1 MTEQPAPYRPNPKLK
16 RVEHGFESLIF
27 NSRWLMAPFYFGLV
41 VSLAVLLLKFC
52 MVLWEFILHA
62 PGSKESDIIL
72 GVLGLIDISLTGNL
86 ILIVVFSGYEN
97 FVSKIDP
104 GGHPDWPDW
113 MTKVNFGG
121 LKQKLLASIVAIS
134 AIQVLKAFM
143 NIDTVFDA
151 QQAGLAGRRAPGVR
165 GLGVHAG
172 AVRPLAAAI
181 TAANSVA
188 NFAFATRYAC
198 HFPTL
203 RNSFAAWSSTNSEPS
218 ATPK

>member
-1 MTEQPAPYRPNPKLK
+1 MTEQPAPVYQPNPHLK
-16 RVEHGFESLIF
+16 KVERGFEAVIL

-52 MVLWEFILHA
+52 MVLYEFIVHA

-72 GVLGLIDISLTGNL
+72 GVLSLIDISLTGNL

-113 MTKVNFGG
+113 MTKVDFTG
-121 LKQKLLASIVAIS
+121 LKQKLLGSIVAIS

-143 NIDTVFDA
+143 NIDVVFDPPR
-151 QQAGLAGRRAPGVR
+151 LAWLV
-165 GLGVHAG
+165 GVHLMFVVSALM
-172 AVRPLAAAI
+172 LAL
-181 TAANSVA
+181 SD
-188 NFAFATRYAC
+188 R
-198 HFPTL
+198 
-203 RNSFAAWSSTNSEPS
+203 WSGGHGNSE
-218 ATPK
+218 

>member
-1 MTEQPAPYRPNPKLK
+1 MTEQPAPYRPNPQLK
-16 RVEHGFESLIF
+16 RVETGFEGLIF

-52 MVLWEFILHA
+52 MVLLEFIVHA

-72 GVLGLIDISLTGNL
+72 GVLSLIDLSLTGNL

-113 MTKVNFGG
+113 MTKIHFGG

-143 NIDTVFDA
+143 NIDFAHPEVPFDSRK
-151 QQAGLAGRRAPGVR
+151 LAWLV
-165 GLGVHAG
+165 GVHLVFVVSAFM
-172 AVRPLAAAI
+172 LAI
-181 TAANSVA
+181 SD
-188 NFAFATRYAC
+188 R
-198 HFPTL
+198 
-203 RNSFAAWSSTNSEPS
+203 WSGGDHGGE
-218 ATPK
+218 

>member
-1 MTEQPAPYRPNPKLK
+1 MSEEPAPYRPNPVLK
-16 RVEHGFESLIF
+16 PIEHGLESLIF

-52 MVLWEFILHA
+52 MMLWEFILHA

-72 GVLGLIDISLTGNL
+72 GVLSLIDVSLTGNL

-113 MTKVNFGG
+113 MTKIHFGG

-143 NIDTVFDA
+143 NIDTVFEPNR
-151 QQAGLAGRRAPGVR
+151 LAWLV
-165 GLGVHAG
+165 GVHLLFVVSAFM
-172 AVRPLAAAI
+172 LAI
-181 TAANSVA
+181 SD
-188 NFAFATRYAC
+188 R
-198 HFPTL
+198 
-203 RNSFAAWSSTNSEPS
+203 WSSGDHGGE
-218 ATPK
+218 

>member
-1 MTEQPAPYRPNPKLK
+1 MTEQPAPYRPNPTLK
-16 RVEHGFESLIF
+16 PVERGLESMLF
-27 NSRWLMAPFYFGLV
+27 NSRWLMAPFYLGLV

-52 MVLWEFILHA
+52 MMLWEFIIHA

-72 GVLGLIDISLTGNL
+72 GVLSLIDVSLTGNL

-121 LKQKLLASIVAIS
+121 LKTKLLASIVAVW

-143 NIDTVFDA
+143 NIDTVFA
-151 QQAGLAGRRAPGVR
+151 AHKLAWLV
-165 GLGVHAG
+165 GVH
-172 AVRPLAAAI
+172 LAFRV
-181 TAANSVA
+181 S
-188 NFAFATRYAC
+188 AFMLALSDR
-198 HFPTL
+198 
-203 RNSFAAWSSTNSEPS
+203 WSGGDHGGE
-218 ATPK
+218 

>member
-16 RVEHGFESLIF
+16 RIENGFESLIF

-52 MVLWEFILHA
+52 MVLWEFIVHA

-72 GVLGLIDISLTGNL
+72 GVLSLIDISLTGNL

-104 GGHPDWPDW
+104 RDHPDWPDW

-143 NIDTVFDA
+143 NLDAVFDPSK
-151 QQAGLAGRRAPGVR
+151 LAWLV
-165 GLGVHAG
+165 GVHLAFVVSAFML
-172 AVRPLAAAI
+172 AVSDR
-181 TAANSVA
+181 
-188 NFAFATRYAC
+188 
-198 HFPTL
+198 
-203 RNSFAAWSSTNSEPS
+203 WSSGDQGGE
-218 ATPK
+218 